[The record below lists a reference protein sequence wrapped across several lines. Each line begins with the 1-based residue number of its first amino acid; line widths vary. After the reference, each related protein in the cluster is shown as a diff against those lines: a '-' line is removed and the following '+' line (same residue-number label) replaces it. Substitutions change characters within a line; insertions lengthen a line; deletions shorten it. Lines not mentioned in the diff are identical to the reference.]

1 MCHGTEI
8 HPPPKK
14 KKEVKK
20 VKKVKKQVKKVSERK
35 CVRDWDTVQA

>member
-1 MCHGTEI
+1 MALKST
-8 HPPPKK
+8 PPQKK
-14 KKEVKK
+14 KKE

>member
-1 MCHGTEI
+1 MALKST
-8 HPPPKK
+8 PPQKK